1 MAVVIDASLAAAWC
15 FRDEE
20 GTAQA
25 DVTMARLSAEAGI
38 VPGIFWHEIRN
49 VLIMAERR
57 GRIGPQAAERHL
69 GRLRILPLVTDDAQD
84 DVRTLVLARRHA
96 LSAYDAAYLETAKRR
111 RAMIA
116 TLDAKLATA
125 ATAEGITNRT
135 D

>member
-49 VLIMAERR
+49 VLIVAERR

-69 GRLRILPLVTDDAQD
+69 SRLRILPLVTDDAQD
-84 DVRTLVLARRHA
+84 DVRTLALSRRHA

-111 RAMIA
+111 GATVS
-116 TLDAKLATA
+116 TLDAKLAA
-125 ATAEGITNRT
+125 AAAAEGVT
-135 D
+135 DRAD